1 MVIDAGVWISS
12 LVVGDLHHQVSR
24 RWLAEQIRRGDPP
37 VVPTL
42 ALSEV
47 AGAIARCTGS
57 TLLGRQA
64 AEEMLRIPGL
74 RLVALDGDLAREA
87 ADMAAEGRLRG
98 ADAVYAATARALNL
112 PLFTWDQD
120 QEERARPF
128 VRVWRP

>member
-1 MVIDAGVWISS
+1 M
-12 LVVGDLHHQVSR
+12 
-24 RWLAEQIRRGDPP
+24 
-37 VVPTL
+37 
-42 ALSEV
+42 
-47 AGAIARCTGS
+47 
-57 TLLGRQA
+57 LLGRQSVQ
-64 AEEMLRIPGL
+64 EMLRIPGL

-87 ADMAAEGRLRG
+87 ADLAAEARLHG

>member
-1 MVIDAGVWISS
+1 MVIDASVWVSS
-12 LVVGDLHHQVSR
+12 LVADDLHHPASR
-24 RWLAEQIRRGDPP
+24 RWLAEQINEGETLA
-37 VVPTL
+37 VPTL

-47 AGAIARCTGS
+47 AGAIARRTGS

-64 AEEMLRIPGL
+64 AQEMLRIPGL

-87 ADMAAEGRLRG
+87 AELAAEARLRG